1 MQEMPMSWLHDAK
14 LSTKL
19 LTAFGLCAFITLGVG
34 VLGSRGVS
42 QLSDSL
48 KLVFSNNLVSVAKT
62 AEAKAKAVEQSRDMY
77 RLYIATSTN
86 APQNEKDELLA
97 SMKANQLASE
107 LAYSTYRKT
116 PLADDERL
124 AGDKMDKDWPVY
136 QEFVQKFLALM
147 KAGDVEGGNALL
159 RGDLQKSYRI
169 VMDELTLMV
178 ESNNRQIGE
187 GAADA
192 DAMESSATTALY
204 TGITLAFIAAFAL
217 GLFISRL
224 ISRPIATAVTSAQRI
239 ANGDLTQNIVST
251 GRDEGGQLLS
261 ALSDMQISLKG
272 TIQQI
277 SSASDQLASAAEE
290 LTAVTDNGSRGLVR
304 QNDEIQQAATA
315 VTEMTSA
322 VEEVARNAI
331 STSEASKSTSL
342 QATNGRDKARSAVTA
357 INNATTEI
365 ASSTTM
371 VEDLAVQVRDIG
383 KVLDVIRGIAEQTN
397 LLALNAAIEAA
408 RAGEQGRGFAV
419 VADEVRALAART
431 QASTGEIEGMINS
444 VQTSADQAVRAMGKS
459 QSLVTDTQSLAQAT
473 GEALEQIAE
482 GISQINERNM
492 VIASA
497 SEEQANVAREVDRNL
512 VNIQD
517 LSTQTAA
524 GAHQT
529 NASTQELSNLAL
541 SFNNL
546 VSRFRL

>member
-1 MQEMPMSWLHDAK
+1 MSWLHDAK

-19 LTAFGLCAFITLGVG
+19 ITAFGLCAFITLGVG
-34 VLGSRGVS
+34 ALGSRGVA
-42 QLSDSL
+42 QLADSL
-48 KLVFSNNLVSVAKT
+48 KSVFGNNLVSVANT
-62 AEAKAKAVEQSRDMY
+62 AETKTKAVGQTRDMY
-77 RLYIATSTN
+77 RLYVATVSN
-86 APQNEKDELLA
+86 APQSEKDEYLA

-107 LAYSTYRKT
+107 KAFAAYRKT
-116 PLADDERL
+116 PLADDERA
-124 AGDKMDKDWPVY
+124 AGDKMERDWPAY
-136 QEFVQKFLALM
+136 QEIVQKYLALM
-147 KAGDVEGGNALL
+147 KAGDLENGRALL
-159 RGDLQKSYRI
+159 LGDLQKSYRVI
-169 VMDELTLMV
+169 MDELTVMID
-178 ESNNRQIGE
+178 SNNRQIGE
-187 GAADA
+187 GGVEA
-192 DAMESSATTALY
+192 DAMASSASTALY
-204 TGITLAFIAAFAL
+204 TGITLAFIAALGL
-217 GLFISRL
+217 GLFMSRL
-224 ISRPIATAVTSAQRI
+224 ISRPIATAVISAQRI
-239 ANGDLTQNIVST
+239 AQGDLTQHIVST
-251 GRDEGGQLLS
+251 GRDEAGQLLS
-261 ALSDMQISLKG
+261 ALSDMQTSLKT

-277 SSASDQLASAAEE
+277 ASASDQLASAAEE

-322 VEEVARNAI
+322 VEEVARNAV
-331 STSEASKSTSL
+331 STSEASRSTSL
-342 QATNGRDKARSAVTA
+342 QASNGRDQARNAVTA

-365 ASSTTM
+365 AASTTM
-371 VEDLAVQVRDIG
+371 VEDLAGQVRDIG

-444 VQTSADQAVRAMGKS
+444 VQSSADQAVRAMGKS
-459 QSLVTDTQSLAQAT
+459 QSLVTDTQTLAQAT

-541 SFNNL
+541 SFNTL

>member
-1 MQEMPMSWLHDAK
+1 MSWLHDAK

-19 LTAFGLCAFITLGVG
+19 ITAFGLCAFITLGVG
-34 VLGSRGVS
+34 ALGSQGVAK
-42 QLSDSL
+42 LSSNL
-48 KLVFSNNLVSVAKT
+48 KLVFSNNLVSVANTTDTKN
-62 AEAKAKAVEQSRDMY
+62 KAVGQNRDLY
-77 RLYIATSTN
+77 RLYLATTAN
-86 APQNEKDELLA
+86 APQAQKDQYLA
-97 SMKANQLASE
+97 AMKDNQLASE
-107 LAYSTYRKT
+107 KAFKTYRAT
-116 PLADDERL
+116 PLADDERI
-124 AGDKMDKDWPVY
+124 AGDEMEREWPVY
-136 QEFVQKFLALM
+136 QAFVQRYVTMMA
-147 KAGDVEGGNALL
+147 AGDVENGRALL
-159 RGDLQKSYRI
+159 LGDLQNSYRKI
-169 VMDELTLMV
+169 MDQLTV
-178 ESNNRQIGE
+178 IIESNNRQIGE
-187 GAADA
+187 GAQEAGV
-192 DAMESSATTALY
+192 MEASANTALY
-204 TGITLAFIAAFAL
+204 TGITLAFIAAIAL
-217 GLFISRL
+217 GLFMSRL

-239 ANGDLTQNIVST
+239 AQGDLTQRIVST
-251 GRDEGGQLLS
+251 GRDEAGQLLG
-261 ALSDMQISLKG
+261 ALSDMQTSLKG

-277 SSASDQLASAAEE
+277 ASASDQLASAAEE
-290 LTAVTDNGSRGLVR
+290 LSAVTETGSRGLVR

-322 VEEVARNAI
+322 VEEVARNAV
-331 STSEASKSTSL
+331 STSEASRSTSQ
-342 QATNGRDKARSAVTA
+342 QATTGRDKARDAVSA
-357 INNATTEI
+357 INSATTEI
-365 ASSTTM
+365 AASTTM
-371 VEDLAVQVRDIG
+371 VQDLAVQVRDIG

-444 VQTSADQAVRAMGKS
+444 VQTSADQAVKAMGKS
-459 QSLVTDTQSLAQAT
+459 QSLVNDTQSLAQAT
-473 GEALEQIAE
+473 GEALEVIAD

-541 SFNNL
+541 SFNTL
-546 VSRFRL
+546 VSRFKL

>member
-1 MQEMPMSWLHDAK
+1 MSWLHDAK

-19 LTAFGLCAFITLGVG
+19 ITAFGLCAFITLGVG
-34 VLGSRGVS
+34 LLGSRGVS

-136 QEFVQKFLALM
+136 QEFVQKFVALM

-204 TGITLAFIAAFAL
+204 TGITLAFIAALAL

-342 QATNGRDKARSAVTA
+342 QATNGRDKARNAVSA

-365 ASSTTM
+365 AASTTM

>member
-1 MQEMPMSWLHDAK
+1 MSWLHDAK
-14 LSTKL
+14 FSTKL
-19 LTAFGLCAFITLGVG
+19 LTAFGLCAVITLGVG
-34 VLGSRGVS
+34 VLGARGVS
-42 QLSDSL
+42 QMSDSL
-48 KLVFSNNLVSVAKT
+48 KLVFANNLVSVANT
-62 AEAKAKAVEQSRDMY
+62 AEAKTKAVGQTRDMF
-77 RLYIATSTN
+77 RLYIATVSN
-86 APQNEKDELLA
+86 APQSEKDEYLA

-107 LAYSTYRKT
+107 KAFATYRKT
-116 PLADDERL
+116 PLADDERA
-124 AGDKMDKDWPVY
+124 AGDMMEKDWPIY
-136 QEFVQKFLALM
+136 QEVVQKYLTLI
-147 KAGDVEGGNALL
+147 KAGDVESARTVLF
-159 RGDLQKSYRI
+159 GDLQKKYRV
-169 VMDELTLMV
+169 VMDQLTIMID
-178 ESNNRQIGE
+178 SNNRQIGE
-187 GAADA
+187 GAVEAEV
-192 DAMESSATTALY
+192 METSAKTALY
-204 TGITLAFIAAFAL
+204 TGITLAFLAALGL

-239 ANGDLTQNIVST
+239 ANGDLTQHIVST
-251 GRDEGGQLLS
+251 GRDEAGQLLG
-261 ALSDMQISLKG
+261 ALSDMQTSLKT

-277 SSASDQLASAAEE
+277 ASASDQLASAAEE

-322 VEEVARNAI
+322 VEEVARNAV
-331 STSEASKSTSL
+331 STSEASRSTSL
-342 QATNGRDKARSAVTA
+342 QATEGRNKAREAVTA

-365 ASSTTM
+365 AASTTM

-459 QSLVTDTQSLAQAT
+459 QSLVNDTQGLAQAS

>member
-1 MQEMPMSWLHDAK
+1 MSWLHDAK

-19 LTAFGLCAFITLGVG
+19 ITAFGLCAFITLGVG

-62 AEAKAKAVEQSRDMY
+62 AEAKAKAVEQTRDMY
-77 RLYIATSTN
+77 RLYVATSAN

-136 QEFVQKFLALM
+136 QELVQKFVALM
-147 KAGDVEGGNALL
+147 KAGDLEGGRALL
-159 RGDLQKSYRI
+159 LGDLQKNYRI

-192 DAMESSATTALY
+192 DAMESSAKTALY

-239 ANGDLTQNIVST
+239 ANGDLTQNIAST

-261 ALSDMQISLKG
+261 ALSDMQTSLKG

-277 SSASDQLASAAEE
+277 ASASDQLASAAEE
-290 LTAVTDNGSRGLVR
+290 LTTVTDNSSRGLVR

-322 VEEVARNAI
+322 VEEVARNAV
-331 STSEASKSTSL
+331 STSEASRSTSQ
-342 QATNGRDKARSAVTA
+342 QATNGRDKARNAVSA

-365 ASSTTM
+365 AASTTM

-524 GAHQT
+524 GANQT
-529 NASTQELSNLAL
+529 SASTQELSNLAL